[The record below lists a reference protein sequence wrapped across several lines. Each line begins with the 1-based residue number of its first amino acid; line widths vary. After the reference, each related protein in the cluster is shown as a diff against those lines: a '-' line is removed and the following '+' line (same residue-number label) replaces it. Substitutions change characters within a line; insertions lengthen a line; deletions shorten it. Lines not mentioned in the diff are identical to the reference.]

1 MTCQSIATLA
11 SVSKAH
17 ATEKRKDTFPVSV
30 ANPADW
36 QVEAHYHST
45 YRFASSAE
53 QHCVDAYRFSKR
65 RGSCPCHQF
74 FLVLVHYT
82 GLDCKFL
89 HHSHRMLFIFSSLSS
104 SLLIT
109 PIRPRVRVLAAQSAG
124 QIRWTKCE
132 CDRSLRS
139 SKTHAGTEQ
148 TTLSR
153 LSLADRAWET
163 DDDESLMPGT
173 QITNKTHRDTHTHTH
188 THTRCMHTR
197 THIQPLSLTHPSFP
211 IYSVVFFPVPS
222 QILCWQRQ
230 MEGLRG
236 EWLSSRGGENSLR
249 LLLCSEMT
257 LIAWVDLCVLLL
269 AFLSVFIFPSLPDLY
284 LILVVRSSYNNTKE
298 SEFLTAGESARY
310 ILIFRRKICNVVL
323 PILKLNGLYNS

>member
-65 RGSCPCHQF
+65 RGSCPCHQS
-74 FLVLVHYT
+74 VLVHYT

-163 DDDESLMPGT
+163 DDDESLMPST

-188 THTRCMHTR
+188 TPDACTHAHTF
-197 THIQPLSLTHPSFP
+197 SPS
-211 IYSVVFFPVPS
+211 
-222 QILCWQRQ
+222 
-230 MEGLRG
+230 
-236 EWLSSRGGENSLR
+236 
-249 LLLCSEMT
+249 LLLIRPFPFT
-257 LIAWVDLCVLLL
+257 AWCFSPCHLRFCVDRDRWRDWEGNGSAAEEEKTPS
-269 AFLSVFIFPSLPDLY
+269 AFYFAP
-284 LILVVRSSYNNTKE
+284 RWH
-298 SEFLTAGESARY
+298 
-310 ILIFRRKICNVVL
+310 
-323 PILKLNGLYNS
+323 